1 MSSWT
6 REYRWAIPIHCTCMS
21 GFIFIC
27 FCVMPCNVS
36 VRVRVRSVFLPGRLR
51 FVCAFGREGNPHP
64 TRRSLTGFQC
74 LWWAPRQ
81 YVGRIGRGPGAGR
94 DCVHAAPRPRRTSI
108 KVGNPLP
115 RISAS
120 PLCPPEWMQ
129 QSPRLGGWAGV
140 CWGSCSRSFWSS
152 IPVLCPRPL
161 AIRGG
166 QYRVELS
173 IPPETGPAQTLDV
186 TPESPLFGEWELVAP
201 HRASCTSPPRL
212 GSARLYVFASS
223 VPTFGFPGPGYVC
236 MLCFERCCF
245 CCLGLV
251 SRC

>member
-1 MSSWT
+1 MS
-6 REYRWAIPIHCTCMS
+6 AGP
-21 GFIFIC
+21 
-27 FCVMPCNVS
+27 VA
-36 VRVRVRSVFLPGRLR
+36 LRLR
-51 FVCAFGREGNPHP
+51 VWSGGEPPP
-64 TRRSLTGFQC
+64 TRRPLTGFQC

-81 YVGRIGRGPGAGR
+81 DVGRIGRGPGAGR

-152 IPVLCPRPL
+152 IPVPCPRPL

-212 GSARLYVFASS
+212 GSARLYVLACS
-223 VPTFGFPGPGYVC
+223 VPAFCVPGPGYVC
-236 MLCFERCCF
+236 MFCFERAF
-245 CCLGLV
+245 FFGGGARLNKNNTLELRYLKGGNVVTVSGGLFV
-251 SRC
+251 FVLRLEQKEAS